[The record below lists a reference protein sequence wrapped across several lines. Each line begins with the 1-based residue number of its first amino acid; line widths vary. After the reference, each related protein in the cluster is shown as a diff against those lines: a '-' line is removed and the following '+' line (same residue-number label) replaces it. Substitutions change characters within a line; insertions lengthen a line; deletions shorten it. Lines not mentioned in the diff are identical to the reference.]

1 MKDYSLG
8 NFISA
13 LREKK
18 GLSQYQLGAL
28 VGVTDKAVSKWENGA
43 SKPRINTVKK
53 LAQVLDV
60 GIDELLTCEYA
71 TFGRKRKDLF
81 AMKNDILK
89 IAEERVKEIYGE
101 NPPLDVVNRFQTE
114 ELLLEDREIL
124 LWMGFFGKLQEV
136 FEKDNGYALVRGG
149 QLGASFIAWILGGT
163 IVNPL
168 PAHYYCPA
176 CKKMEFLKKQN
187 VELIYRIKSVP
198 VVKS

>member
-1 MKDYSLG
+1 MG

-13 LREKK
+13 LSEKQ

-71 TFGRKRKDLF
+71 TFGRKSKDLF

-136 FEKDNGYALVRGG
+136 SWVHLLLRGFWVEP
-149 QLGASFIAWILGGT
+149 LLIHYLRT
-163 IVNPL
+163 IIVL
-168 PAHYYCPA
+168 HV
-176 CKKMEFLKKQN
+176 KRWSFLKKQN

>member
-8 NFISA
+8 NFISV

-71 TFGRKRKDLF
+71 TFGRKRKDPVSYTHL
-81 AMKNDILK
+81 
-89 IAEERVKEIYGE
+89 VQHHY
-101 NPPLDVVNRFQTE
+101 LD
-114 ELLLEDREIL
+114 
-124 LWMGFFGKLQEV
+124 LQ
-136 FEKDNGYALVRGG
+136 
-149 QLGASFIAWILGGT
+149 QLDHIHSHMVHIHIF
-163 IVNPL
+163 
-168 PAHYYCPA
+168 
-176 CKKMEFLKKQN
+176 
-187 VELIYRIKSVP
+187 S
-198 VVKS
+198 

>member
-89 IAEERVKEIYGE
+89 GQ
-101 NPPLDVVNRFQTE
+101 RFIIFPEAGYKDNKNALQDFHTPAFS
-114 ELLLEDREIL
+114 LAIKTKCPIIPFCLYDS
-124 LWMGFFGKLQEV
+124 WKAYNKDYAGYYKLQFQCHILPPIYYDEY
-136 FEKDNGYALVRGG
+136 KDLNKRELAALVKSR
-149 QLGASFIAWILGGT
+149 I
-163 IVNPL
+163 
-168 PAHYYCPA
+168 
-176 CKKMEFLKKQN
+176 QN
-187 VELIYRIKSVP
+187 KLDEIKNNSL
-198 VVKS
+198 SQ